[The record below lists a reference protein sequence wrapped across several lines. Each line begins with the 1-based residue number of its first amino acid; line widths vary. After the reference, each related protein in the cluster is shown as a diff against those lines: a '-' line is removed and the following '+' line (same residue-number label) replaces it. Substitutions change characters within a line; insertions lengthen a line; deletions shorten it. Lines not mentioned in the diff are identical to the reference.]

1 MYYLI
6 VRNLGTP
13 RCVDRNP
20 KDVYEDGMSFDCTQ
34 HMDCVARDFV
44 KEVEIRCS
52 EHPDVELIAMVF
64 RD

>member
-34 HMDCVARDFV
+34 DMDCVARDFV

>member
-13 RCVDRNP
+13 RCIDSSP
-20 KDVYEDGMSFDCTQ
+20 EDIYEDGMSFDCTQ
-34 HMDCVARDFV
+34 HLGCDAKEFV
-44 KEVEIRCS
+44 KEVQIICS
-52 EHPDVELIAMVF
+52 EHPDIDLIAMVF